1 VRLTDEVRRTCA
13 AIAASAGHVRVVPA
27 AGAAYDGLAA
37 APAPAPDPQ
46 RTYADGSEEDVARYW
61 LVVGAVNFG
70 SGWFPTLRKCT
81 SDHGEPVSGATTV
94 AWGLAD
100 RFRAHGPWTNAELR
114 GLGTPE
120 IAAVLGQRADH
131 ELMSL
136 YSQALRSLG
145 AFLGERSALDLVGEA
160 GGSAVRLA
168 EALAGGMA
176 LWADRGFYKRAQ
188 LLPADL
194 ASAGVARFADL
205 DELTIFADNLVPHV
219 LRCDGVLVYE
229 EALAARIDRGELL
242 GAGRAEREIRACAVH
257 AGEGLAERLG
267 IPARELDLRL
277 WHRGQEPSYK
287 ARPRHRCRTVF
298 Y

>member
-13 AIAASAGHVRVVPA
+13 AIAASAGHVRIVPA

-37 APAPAPDPQ
+37 VPAPAPDAQ
-46 RTYADGSEEDVARYW
+46 RTYGEGSEEDVARYW

-70 SGWFPTLRKCT
+70 SGWFPTLRKRT
-81 SDHGEPVSGATTV
+81 TDHGEPVSGATTV
-94 AWGLAD
+94 AWALAD
-100 RFRAHGPWTNAELR
+100 RFRAHGPWTNGELR

-120 IAAVLGQRADH
+120 VAAVLGQPVDH

-145 AFLGERSALDLVGEA
+145 TFLGDRSASGLVGEA

-168 EALAGGMA
+168 ETLAGGMA

-188 LLPADL
+188 LLPAEL
-194 ASAGVARFADL
+194 ARAGVARFTDL

-257 AGEGLAERLG
+257 AGEGLAARLG